1 MSPVVPPGRSACG
14 QRDQDPFLCTHPM
27 HWTDPPKIIRISLK
41 HVVPSGF
48 HFPRGSG
55 EAFPAG
61 PVPCQSPNGCPP
73 GAEGLLRRCLRSV
86 EAEFDLTVLD
96 CPPSLGLLTV
106 NALTA
111 AEALLIPT
119 PPQAV
124 DLQGLRLFWE
134 TVERIRLGPFAG
146 SGIRPPA
153 RPPRRPPETAGRPA
167 GRPLP
172 FAPPASAEP
181 SASVPQAPA
190 APNGQRRQKDAY
202 QDSPT

>member
-1 MSPVVPPGRSACG
+1 MSPIV
-14 QRDQDPFLCTHPM
+14 
-27 HWTDPPKIIRISLK
+27 
-41 HVVPSGF
+41 
-48 HFPRGSG
+48 PRGVAFAASG
-55 EAFPAG
+55 TRTPSCALIQCTG
-61 PVPCQSPNGCPP
+61 RT
-73 GAEGLLRRCLRSV
+73 LLRLYGSPSR
-86 EAEFDLTVLD
+86 FDLTVLD

-153 RPPRRPPETAGRPA
+153 RLPRRPPETAGRPA
-167 GRPLP
+167 RRPLP

-181 SASVPQAPA
+181 SASVPEAPA
-190 APNGQRRQKDAY
+190 APDGQRRHQDAY

>member
-1 MSPVVPPGRSACG
+1 
-14 QRDQDPFLCTHPM
+14 M

-41 HVVPSGF
+41 HVVPPGF

-73 GAEGLLRRCLRSV
+73 GAEGRPVAVPPVGRGRIRPDRLGL
-86 EAEFDLTVLD
+86 
-96 CPPSLGLLTV
+96 PPSLGLLTV

-153 RPPRRPPETAGRPA
+153 RLPRRPPETAGRPA

-181 SASVPQAPA
+181 SASVPEAPA
-190 APNGQRRQKDAY
+190 APDGQRRHQDAY